1 MLRVLGPLSRSK
13 SNCYLLVSWALAVAI
28 LALPRPPKSS
38 AANFAWQI
46 LYAPFYQAGE
56 KIRGLYG
63 VQREN
68 QELRKE
74 LTALAVE
81 NNILEEERLENQRLR
96 QLLEFKN
103 ILDFE
108 VIPAEVIAR
117 DPNFRVTSA
126 LISAGTRLG
135 VQRDLPV
142 IDVHGLVGKVT
153 EAFPDYS
160 SVQMLFDPGFKV
172 SGLVQ
177 RSRVAG
183 IVAWKGGQ
191 LLELEYIP
199 SAADVQVG
207 DDIVTSGLSRIYPT
221 GLKIGRVTRVS
232 RDPQSLFKRVE
243 ISPFADLYKVEELF
257 VIKTYTQ

>member
-1 MLRVLGPLSRSK
+1 MLRVLGPFSRNK
-13 SNCYLLVSWALAVAI
+13 SNWYLLVCWALSIAI
-28 LALPRPPKSS
+28 LALPQLPKSS
-38 AANFAWQI
+38 AANFIWQI

-56 KIRGLYG
+56 KIRGLYQ

-68 QELRKE
+68 QELRKDLAA
-74 LTALAVE
+74 LTVE

-108 VIPAEVIAR
+108 VIPTEVIAR
-117 DPNFRVTSA
+117 DPDFRVNSV

-142 IDVHGLVGKVT
+142 IDVRGLVGKVT

-160 SVQMLFDPGFKV
+160 SVQMLFDPGYKV

-177 RSRVAG
+177 RSRAAG

-191 LLELEYIP
+191 LLELEYVP

-207 DDIVTSGLSRIYPT
+207 DEIVTSGLSRIYPT
-221 GLKIGRVTRVS
+221 GLKIGRVTKVS
-232 RDPQSLFKRVE
+232 QDPQSLFKIVE
-243 ISPFADLYKVEELF
+243 LSPFADLYNVEELF
-257 VIKTYTQ
+257 IIKTYNP

>member
-1 MLRVLGPLSRSK
+1 MLRVLGPFSRNK
-13 SNCYLLVSWALAVAI
+13 SNWYLLGCWALSVTI
-28 LALPRPPKSS
+28 LALPQPPKSS
-38 AANFAWQI
+38 AANLIWQI

-56 KIRGLYG
+56 KIRGLYQ

-68 QELRKE
+68 HELRKDLAA
-74 LTALAVE
+74 LTVE

-117 DPNFRVTSA
+117 DPNFRVNTV
-126 LISAGTRLG
+126 LISAGARLG
-135 VQRDLPV
+135 VQRYLPV
-142 IDVHGLVGKVT
+142 IDIRGLVGKVT

-191 LLELEYIP
+191 LLELEYVP

-207 DDIVTSGLSRIYPT
+207 DEIVTSGLSRIYPT

-232 RDPQSLFKRVE
+232 RDPQSLFKIVE
-243 ISPFADLYKVEELF
+243 ISPFADLYNVEELF
-257 VIKTYTQ
+257 IIKTFIP